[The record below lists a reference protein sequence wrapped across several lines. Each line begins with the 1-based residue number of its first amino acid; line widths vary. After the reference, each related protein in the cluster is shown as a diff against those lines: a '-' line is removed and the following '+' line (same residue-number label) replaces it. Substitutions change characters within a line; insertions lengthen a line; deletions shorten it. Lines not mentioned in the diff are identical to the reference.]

1 MIKKYDICQSPLYK
15 LKNKRRLEKIL
26 GLEKYELNKL
36 KFWNKYKSGKIP
48 KDDGDFR
55 EINIP
60 NFKLKKV
67 QKKLQILLSK
77 IQRPEWLISGEKN
90 KCYINNAQYHI
101 KSKYVITAD
110 IKKFYDN
117 CSRESVYLSLVNKF
131 KVSSDVAGAITDIV
145 TYNKRIP
152 TGASTS
158 QLIAYYSYEDM
169 FNEINTISHKYGCK
183 FSLYVDDMTFSSI
196 NPINVQS
203 LKRQIDIIL
212 RKYGHRLKSNKFKYY
227 SKDEDKLITG
237 VTLKSNNSL
246 AVSNRLRY
254 NIIKDFKGIKYRK
267 DSNIKLQSLKGRIT
281 AAKMIE
287 KSIFPQINNYVSN
300 LN

>member
-117 CSRESVYLSLVNKF
+117 CSRESLF
-131 KVSSDVAGAITDIV
+131 I
-145 TYNKRIP
+145 
-152 TGASTS
+152 
-158 QLIAYYSYEDM
+158 
-169 FNEINTISHKYGCK
+169 ISK
-183 FSLYVDDMTFSSI
+183 
-196 NPINVQS
+196 
-203 LKRQIDIIL
+203 
-212 RKYGHRLKSNKFKYY
+212 
-227 SKDEDKLITG
+227 
-237 VTLKSNNSL
+237 
-246 AVSNRLRY
+246 
-254 NIIKDFKGIKYRK
+254 
-267 DSNIKLQSLKGRIT
+267 
-281 AAKMIE
+281 
-287 KSIFPQINNYVSN
+287 
-300 LN
+300 